1 MAILPSKNTKVL
13 VQGITGRVGSVQTR
27 LMLDYGTKIVAGVTP
42 GKEGQKVHGV
52 PVYDSV
58 KEAKEEQHIDAS
70 VVFVPAEFVKETCF
84 EAIDAKIKLIVLVT
98 ERTPVYDTMQIKA
111 YAKANGTWVIGPTTP
126 GIISPAHRIK
136 IGILPGN
143 MFCPGN
149 VGLVSRSGTLTYE
162 IAANLCE
169 AGIGQSTA
177 VGIGADPVVCTNLV
191 DILRLFN
198 KDNQTKVVTIV
209 GEVGGV
215 EEEIAA
221 QFIREKMSK
230 PVVAYVAGRSVPS
243 GKRMGH
249 AGAIVERGRG
259 SANTKIKA
267 LREAN
272 VKVADTPEGV
282 VELVKKVL
290 QEKLSED
297 APL

>member
-1 MAILPSKNTKVL
+1 MAILVDENTKVL
-13 VQGITGRVGSVQTR
+13 VQGITGRIGSIQTR

-42 GKEGQKVHGV
+42 GKGEQKVHGV

-58 KEAKEEQHIDAS
+58 KEAKEEHHIYAS

-98 ERTPVYDTMQIKA
+98 EHTPVYDTMQIKA
-111 YAKANGTWVIGPTTP
+111 YAKANGTFVIGPTTP
-126 GIISPAHRIK
+126 GIISPAKRIK

-149 VGLVSRSGTLTYE
+149 IGLISRSGTLTYE
-162 IAANLCE
+162 IAANLCH

-177 VGIGADPVVCTNLV
+177 VGMGADPVVCTNLV
-191 DILRLFN
+191 DILKLFN
-198 KDNQTKVVTIV
+198 EDNQTKVVAIV

-221 QFIREKMSK
+221 QFIREKVSK
-230 PVVAYVAGRSVPS
+230 PVVAYIAGKSVPP

-259 SANTKIKA
+259 SAKSKMKA

-272 VKVADTPEGV
+272 VRVADMPEEV
-282 VELVKKVL
+282 VHLVKEALK
-290 QEKLSED
+290 EI
-297 APL
+297 

>member
-1 MAILPSKNTKVL
+1 MAILVGDETKVL
-13 VQGITGRVGSVQTR
+13 VQGITGRTGRVQTR
-27 LMLDYGTKIVAGVTP
+27 LMLDYGTQIVAGVTP
-42 GKEGQKVHGV
+42 GKAGQKVQGV

-58 KEAKEEQHIDAS
+58 KEAQAQHHIDAS
-70 VVFVPAEFVKETCF
+70 VIFVPAKFAKETCF
-84 EAIDAKIKLIVLVT
+84 EAIDARIKLIVLVT
-98 ERTPVYDTMQIKA
+98 EHTPVYDAMQIKA
-111 YAKANGTWVIGPTTP
+111 YAKANGTWVISPTTP
-126 GIISPAHRIK
+126 GIISPTHRIK

-143 MFCPGN
+143 MFCSGN

-169 AGIGQSTA
+169 VGIGQSTA

-191 DILRLFN
+191 DILKLFN
-198 KDNQTKVVTIV
+198 EDGQTEVVAIV

-249 AGAIVERGRG
+249 AGAIVERGKG
-259 SANTKIKA
+259 SAESKIEV

-272 VKVADTPEGV
+272 VEVADTPDEV
-282 VELVKKVL
+282 VEIVKEVL
-290 QEKLSED
+290 QEKD
-297 APL
+297 

>member
-1 MAILPSKNTKVL
+1 MAILVGGETKVL
-13 VQGITGRVGSVQTR
+13 VQGITGRTGSVQTR

-42 GKEGQKVHGV
+42 GKGGQKLHGV

-58 KEAKEEQHIDAS
+58 KEAKEEHHIDAS

-111 YAKANGTWVIGPTTP
+111 YAKANETWVIGPTTP
-126 GIISPAHRIK
+126 GVISPAEPIK
-136 IGILPGN
+136 IGILPAN
-143 MFCPGN
+143 MFCPGKI
-149 VGLVSRSGTLTYE
+149 GLISRSGTLTYE

-169 AGIGQSTA
+169 VGIGQSTA

-191 DILRLFN
+191 DILKLFN
-198 KDNQTKVVTIV
+198 EDSQTEVVTIV

-230 PVVAYVAGRSVPS
+230 PVVAYIAGRSVPS

-272 VKVADTPEGV
+272 VKVAEMPDEV
-282 VELVKKVL
+282 VELVKEVL
-290 QEKLSED
+290 QEKD
-297 APL
+297 

>member
-1 MAILPSKNTKVL
+1 MAILAGKNTKVL
-13 VQGITGRVGSVQTR
+13 VQGITGRIGRVQTR

-42 GKEGQKVHGV
+42 GKGGQKVHGV

-58 KEAKEEQHIDAS
+58 KEAKEEHHINAS

-84 EAIDAKIKLIVLVT
+84 EAIDARIKLIVLVT
-98 ERTPVYDTMQIKA
+98 EHTPVYDTMQIKA
-111 YAKANGTWVIGPTTP
+111 YAKANGTFVIGPTTP
-126 GIISPAHRIK
+126 GIISPAKRIK

-143 MFCPGN
+143 MFCAGS

-169 AGIGQSTA
+169 VGIGQSTA

-191 DILRLFN
+191 DVLKLFN
-198 KDNQTKVVTIV
+198 EDRQTKVVVVV

-221 QFIREKMSK
+221 QFIREKISK

-249 AGAIVERGRG
+249 AGAIVERGKG
-259 SANTKIKA
+259 SADSKIRA

-272 VKVADTPEGV
+272 VKVADMPEEV

-290 QEKLSED
+290 QEKD
-297 APL
+297 